1 MNAKE
6 LIRDTERLLLTQ
18 EHCTLAEATA
28 PQLHNALS
36 MAAMEALTPT
46 ANWQLWRYE
55 QTEALRQDVVKK
67 LARYTGRSEAE
78 IRRLMQEAATR
89 AMENEDEI
97 YYHYGKEPTPFS
109 ENATLQALLNA
120 GYQQTAGTF
129 HNLTATTA
137 NTVSGQFEA
146 ALDRAH
152 LKVSSGAFDYKNA
165 VKSAVDSL
173 ADTMKYVTY
182 PTGHTDTLEVAARRA
197 VLTGVNQTGAK
208 LQVAR
213 ADEMG
218 VEFFETTA
226 HGGARP
232 SHAEWQGRQ
241 FHRGG
246 AVDYMGKHYPDFEAA
261 TGYGTGAGLCG
272 WNCRHTF
279 FAIFPELGAPPAW
292 TQESLEALNARDIK
306 YNGGRYTRYEISQM
320 QRARERTVRK
330 YKRRYL
336 AEDAAGADTTAS
348 AVKLRQARQ
357 ELADF
362 ISATGGRA
370 DSARTSVA
378 GFGRSASSKAT
389 WAAKKAEPRGIL
401 QKLNFSD
408 SVSQS
413 EREGIEKELSVIPQ
427 WQRDKAES
435 IINKVVMTEKDAA
448 GSGYY
453 YPDKTLYL
461 HPERKSGDVIHEYGH
476 ALEISLD
483 LRHNSK
489 YISIRKSG
497 IDVED
502 FSKIV
507 YDDSTYTQAIYLLQN
522 SKFISEYQG
531 RLYESP
537 TDGIFKAGT
546 MQINEDMLKEYFSE
560 GYRAFYQ
567 EPSALKEKD
576 PQLYH
581 FIEGLKDDKK

>member
-1 MNAKE
+1 MLAPDYLDHAPDRLVLLWQQVE
-6 LIRDTERLLLTQ
+6 DDILRDVARRISKMDT
-18 EHCTLAEATA
+18 
-28 PQLHNALS
+28 
-36 MAAMEALTPT
+36 MTPT

-67 LARYTGRSEAE
+67 LARYTGKSEAE
-78 IRRLMQEAATR
+78 IRRLMQKAATR
-89 AMENEDEI
+89 AMEAEDEI

-357 ELADF
+357 DLADF

-378 GFGRSASSKAT
+378 GFGRSEGSKAT
-389 WAAKKAEPRGIL
+389 WAAKKQEPRGIL

>member
-1 MNAKE
+1 MLAPDYLDHAPDRLVLLFQQVE
-6 LIRDTERLLLTQ
+6 DDILRDVARRI
-18 EHCTLAEATA
+18 
-28 PQLHNALS
+28 S
-36 MAAMEALTPT
+36 KMEALTPT

-67 LARYTGRSEAE
+67 LARYTGKSEAE

-89 AMENEDEI
+89 AMEAEDEI
-97 YYHYGKEPTPFS
+97 YYHYGKEPTPFA
-109 ENATLQALLNA
+109 ENETLQALLNA

-152 LKVSSGAFDYKNA
+152 LKVSSGAFDYRSA

-218 VEFFETTA
+218 VKFFETTA

-261 TGYGTGAGLCG
+261 TGYGTGTGLCG
-272 WNCRHTF
+272 WNCSHTF

-292 TQESLEALNARDIK
+292 TQESLEALNALDIE
-306 YNGGRYTRYEISQM
+306 YNGQKYTRYEISQM

-362 ISATGGRA
+362 IAATGGRA

-378 GFGRSASSKAT
+378 GFGRSESSKAT
-389 WAAKKAEPRGIL
+389 WAAKKQEPRGIL

>member
-1 MNAKE
+1 MLAPDYLDHAPDRLVLLFQQVE
-6 LIRDTERLLLTQ
+6 DDILRDVARRI
-18 EHCTLAEATA
+18 
-28 PQLHNALS
+28 S
-36 MAAMEALTPT
+36 KMEALTPT

-89 AMENEDEI
+89 AMEAEDEI
-97 YYHYGKEPTPFS
+97 YYHYGKEPTPFA
-109 ENATLQALLNA
+109 ENETLQALINA

-152 LKVSSGAFDYKNA
+152 LKVSSGAFDYKSA
-165 VKSAVDSL
+165 VKRAVDSL

-292 TQESLEALNARDIK
+292 TQESLEALNARDIE

-357 ELADF
+357 DLADF

-378 GFGRSASSKAT
+378 GFGRSEGSKAT
-389 WAAKKAEPRGIL
+389 WAAKKQEPRGIL

-537 TDGIFKAGT
+537 TDGIFKART

>member
-1 MNAKE
+1 MLAPDYLDHAPDRLVLLFQQVE
-6 LIRDTERLLLTQ
+6 DDILRDVARRISKMDT
-18 EHCTLAEATA
+18 
-28 PQLHNALS
+28 
-36 MAAMEALTPT
+36 LTPT

-67 LARYTGRSEAE
+67 LARYTGKSEAE

-89 AMENEDEI
+89 AMEAEDEI
-97 YYHYGKEPTPFS
+97 YYHYGKEPTPFAD
-109 ENATLQALLNA
+109 NATLQALLNA

-152 LKVSSGAFDYKNA
+152 LKVSSGAFDYKSA

-279 FAIFPELGAPPAW
+279 FSIFPELGPAPAW
-292 TQESLEALNARDIK
+292 TQADLEALNARDIE
-306 YNGGRYTRYEISQM
+306 YNGGKYTRYEISQM

-357 ELADF
+357 DLADF
-362 ISATGGRA
+362 ISATGGRV

-378 GFGRSASSKAT
+378 GFGRSASSKAM
-389 WAAKKAEPRGIL
+389 WAAKKFDSVLPNQRGSGGFSGQNDETIHKFLGKVDLKDTQQVEALKDSFCNKYASSKVENMMVITRNGEVHYMTDNNPRGVDCSYL
-401 QKLNFSD
+401 GGKLKGSYNIHTHPPDTTQYSFSTD
-408 SVSQS
+408 AD
-413 EREGIEKELSVIPQ
+413 IPAAFADGTRIMEAVDYKYRYRFVVPENITFEQ
-427 WQRDKAES
+427 WDRARS
-435 IINKVVMTEKDAA
+435 
-448 GSGYY
+448 
-453 YPDKTLYL
+453 
-461 HPERKSGDVIHEYGH
+461 DVQDH
-476 ALEISLD
+476 ALQYMAERGMSVADI
-483 LRHNSK
+483 
-489 YISIRKSG
+489 
-497 IDVED
+497 E
-502 FSKIV
+502 
-507 YDDSTYTQAIYLLQN
+507 
-522 SKFISEYQG
+522 E
-531 RLYESP
+531 
-537 TDGIFKAGT
+537 
-546 MQINEDMLKEYFSE
+546 NELHVIIEETCKQLGVT
-560 GYRAFYQ
+560 GYSRW
-567 EPSALKEKD
+567 EVHK
-576 PQLYH
+576 
-581 FIEGLKDDKK
+581 

>member
-1 MNAKE
+1 MLAPDYLDHAPDRLVLLWQQVE
-6 LIRDTERLLLTQ
+6 DDILRDVARRISKMDT
-18 EHCTLAEATA
+18 
-28 PQLHNALS
+28 
-36 MAAMEALTPT
+36 MTPT

-67 LARYTGRSEAE
+67 LARYTGKSEAE

-89 AMENEDEI
+89 AMEAEDEI
-97 YYHYGKEPTPFS
+97 YYHYGKETTPFAD
-109 ENATLQALLNA
+109 NAPLQALLNA

-152 LKVSSGAFDYKNA
+152 LKVNSGAFDYKSA

-279 FAIFPELGAPPAW
+279 FAIFPELGAPPTW
-292 TQESLEALNARDIK
+292 TQESLEALNARDIE

-336 AEDAAGADTTAS
+336 AEDAAGADSTAS

-378 GFGRSASSKAT
+378 GFGRSEGSKAT
-389 WAAKKAEPRGIL
+389 WAAKKQEPRGIL

>member
-1 MNAKE
+1 MLAPDYLDHAPDRLVLLFQQVE
-6 LIRDTERLLLTQ
+6 DDILRDVARRI
-18 EHCTLAEATA
+18 
-28 PQLHNALS
+28 S
-36 MAAMEALTPT
+36 KMEALTPT

-218 VEFFETTA
+218 VAFFETTA

-292 TQESLEALNARDIK
+292 TQESLEALNARDIE

-320 QRARERTVRK
+320 QRARERAVRK

-357 ELADF
+357 ELAEF
-362 ISATGGRA
+362 ITATGSRA
-370 DSARTSVA
+370 DSARISVA
-378 GFGRSASSKAT
+378 GFGRSEAGKAT

>member
-1 MNAKE
+1 MLAPDYLDHAPDRLVLLFQQVE
-6 LIRDTERLLLTQ
+6 DDILRDVARRISKMDT
-18 EHCTLAEATA
+18 
-28 PQLHNALS
+28 
-36 MAAMEALTPT
+36 MTPT

-89 AMENEDEI
+89 AMEAEDEI

-279 FAIFPELGAPPAW
+279 FSIFPELGPAPAW
-292 TQESLEALNARDIK
+292 TQADLEALNARDIE

-357 ELADF
+357 DLADF

-378 GFGRSASSKAT
+378 GFGRSEGSKAT
-389 WAAKKAEPRGIL
+389 WAAKKQEPRGIL

>member
-1 MNAKE
+1 MLAPDYLDHAPDRLVLLFQQVE
-6 LIRDTERLLLTQ
+6 DDILRDVARRI
-18 EHCTLAEATA
+18 
-28 PQLHNALS
+28 S
-36 MAAMEALTPT
+36 KMEALTPT

-182 PTGHTDTLEVAARRA
+182 PNGHTDTLEVAARRA

-357 ELADF
+357 DLADF

-378 GFGRSASSKAT
+378 GFGRSEGSKAT
-389 WAAKKAEPRGIL
+389 WAAKKQEPRGIL

>member
-1 MNAKE
+1 MLAPDYLDHAPDRLALLWQQVE
-6 LIRDTERLLLTQ
+6 DDILRDVARRISKMDT
-18 EHCTLAEATA
+18 
-28 PQLHNALS
+28 
-36 MAAMEALTPT
+36 LTPT

-67 LARYTGRSEAE
+67 LARYTGKSEAE

-89 AMENEDEI
+89 AMEAEDEI
-97 YYHYGKEPTPFS
+97 YYHYGKEPTPFAD
-109 ENATLQALLNA
+109 NATLQALLNA

-129 HNLTATTA
+129 HNLPATTA

-152 LKVSSGAFDYKNA
+152 LKVSSGAFDYKSA

-182 PTGHTDTLEVAARRA
+182 PTGHTATLEVASRRA

-357 ELADF
+357 DLADF

-378 GFGRSASSKAT
+378 GFGRSEGSKAT
-389 WAAKKAEPRGIL
+389 WAAKKQEPRGIL

>member
-1 MNAKE
+1 MLAPDYLDHAPDRLVLLFQQVE
-6 LIRDTERLLLTQ
+6 DDILRDVARRISKMDTMT
-18 EHCTLAEATA
+18 
-28 PQLHNALS
+28 S
-36 MAAMEALTPT
+36 T

-67 LARYTGRSEAE
+67 LARYTGKSEAE

-89 AMENEDEI
+89 AMEAEDKI
-97 YYHYGKEPTPFS
+97 YYHYGKEPTPFA
-109 ENATLQALLNA
+109 ENESLQALLNA
-120 GYQQTAGTF
+120 GYQQTVGTF

-152 LKVSSGAFDYKNA
+152 LKVSSGAFDYKSA

-246 AVDYMGKHYPDFEAA
+246 AVDYMGKHYPDFEAS

-292 TQESLEALNARDIK
+292 TQESLEALNARDIE

-357 ELADF
+357 ELTDF

-378 GFGRSASSKAT
+378 GFGRSEAGKAT

-567 EPSALKEKD
+567 EPSTLKEKD

-581 FIEGLKDDKK
+581 FIEGLKDDQK

>member
-1 MNAKE
+1 MLAPDYLDHAPDRLVLLFQQVE
-6 LIRDTERLLLTQ
+6 DDILRDVARRISKMDTMT
-18 EHCTLAEATA
+18 
-28 PQLHNALS
+28 S
-36 MAAMEALTPT
+36 T

-67 LARYTGRSEAE
+67 LARYTGKSEAE

-89 AMENEDEI
+89 AMEAEDEI
-97 YYHYGKEPTPFS
+97 YYHYGKEPTPFAGN
-109 ENATLQALLNA
+109 ETLQALLNA

-152 LKVSSGAFDYKNA
+152 LKVSSGAFDYKSA

-292 TQESLEALNARDIK
+292 TQESLEALNARDIE

-320 QRARERTVRK
+320 QRARERAVRK

-357 ELADF
+357 ELAEF
-362 ISATGGRA
+362 ITATGSRA
-370 DSARTSVA
+370 DSARISVA
-378 GFGRSASSKAT
+378 GFGRSEAGKAT

>member
-1 MNAKE
+1 MLAPDYLDHAPDRLVLLFQQVE
-6 LIRDTERLLLTQ
+6 DDILRDVARRISKMDT
-18 EHCTLAEATA
+18 
-28 PQLHNALS
+28 
-36 MAAMEALTPT
+36 MTPT

-67 LARYTGRSEAE
+67 LARYTGKSEAE

-89 AMENEDEI
+89 AMEAEDEI
-97 YYHYGKEPTPFS
+97 YYHYGKEPTPFAD
-109 ENATLQALLNA
+109 NATLQALLNA

-152 LKVSSGAFDYKNA
+152 LKVSSGAFDYKSA
-165 VKSAVDSL
+165 IKSAVDSL

-292 TQESLEALNARDIK
+292 TQADLEALNARDIE
-306 YNGGRYTRYEISQM
+306 YNGGKYT
-320 QRARERTVRK
+320 V
-330 YKRRYL
+330 
-336 AEDAAGADTTAS
+336 
-348 AVKLRQARQ
+348 
-357 ELADF
+357 
-362 ISATGGRA
+362 

-378 GFGRSASSKAT
+378 GFGRSEAGKSSYTARKQERFDSANVELQQMREAGTIKAKGKLIESPPAPNEINFASEHVLQRWAERGMGPMDAERIIRSSKVAMSQRNGT
-389 WAAKKAEPRGIL
+389 QTCYYSEYGFVAIGQNGNVSSIGPLDEGG
-401 QKLNFSD
+401 QKLME
-408 SVSQS
+408 VVKKH
-413 EREGIEKELSVIPQ
+413 GIP
-427 WQRDKAES
+427 
-435 IINKVVMTEKDAA
+435 
-448 GSGYY
+448 
-453 YPDKTLYL
+453 
-461 HPERKSGDVIHEYGH
+461 H
-476 ALEISLD
+476 
-483 LRHNSK
+483 
-489 YISIRKSG
+489 
-497 IDVED
+497 
-502 FSKIV
+502 
-507 YDDSTYTQAIYLLQN
+507 
-522 SKFISEYQG
+522 
-531 RLYESP
+531 
-537 TDGIFKAGT
+537 
-546 MQINEDMLKEYFSE
+546 
-560 GYRAFYQ
+560 
-567 EPSALKEKD
+567 
-576 PQLYH
+576 
-581 FIEGLKDDKK
+581 

>member
-1 MNAKE
+1 MLAPDYLDHAPDRLVLLFQQVE
-6 LIRDTERLLLTQ
+6 DDILRDVARRI
-18 EHCTLAEATA
+18 
-28 PQLHNALS
+28 S
-36 MAAMEALTPT
+36 KMEALTPT

-137 NTVSGQFEA
+137 NTVNGQFEA

-357 ELADF
+357 DLADF

-378 GFGRSASSKAT
+378 GFGRSEGSKAT
-389 WAAKKAEPRGIL
+389 WAAKKQEPRGIL

>member
-1 MNAKE
+1 
-6 LIRDTERLLLTQ
+6 
-18 EHCTLAEATA
+18 
-28 PQLHNALS
+28 
-36 MAAMEALTPT
+36 MEAV
-46 ANWQLWRYE
+46 
-55 QTEALRQDVVKK
+55 RQDVVKK
-67 LARYTGRSEAE
+67 LARYTGKSEAE

-89 AMENEDEI
+89 AMEAEDEI
-97 YYHYGKEPTPFS
+97 YYHYGKEPTPFAD
-109 ENATLQALLNA
+109 NATLQALLNA

-152 LKVSSGAFDYKNA
+152 LKVSSGAFDYKSA

-279 FAIFPELGAPPAW
+279 FSIFPELGPAPAW
-292 TQESLEALNARDIK
+292 TQADLEALNARDIE
-306 YNGGRYTRYEISQM
+306 YNGGKYTRYEISQM

-357 ELADF
+357 DLADF
-362 ISATGGRA
+362 ISATGGRV

-378 GFGRSASSKAT
+378 GFGRSASSKAM
-389 WAAKKAEPRGIL
+389 WAAKKFDSVLPNQRGSGGFSGQNDETIHKFLGKVDLKDTQQVEALKDSFCNKYASSKVENMMVITRNGEVHYMTDNNPRGVDCSYL
-401 QKLNFSD
+401 GGKLKGSYNIHTHPPDTTQYSFSTD
-408 SVSQS
+408 AD
-413 EREGIEKELSVIPQ
+413 IPAAFADGTRIMEAVDYKYRYRFVVPENITFEQ
-427 WQRDKAES
+427 WDRARS
-435 IINKVVMTEKDAA
+435 
-448 GSGYY
+448 
-453 YPDKTLYL
+453 
-461 HPERKSGDVIHEYGH
+461 DVQDH
-476 ALEISLD
+476 ALQYMAERGMSVADI
-483 LRHNSK
+483 
-489 YISIRKSG
+489 
-497 IDVED
+497 E
-502 FSKIV
+502 
-507 YDDSTYTQAIYLLQN
+507 
-522 SKFISEYQG
+522 E
-531 RLYESP
+531 
-537 TDGIFKAGT
+537 
-546 MQINEDMLKEYFSE
+546 NELHVIIEETCKQLGVT
-560 GYRAFYQ
+560 GYSRW
-567 EPSALKEKD
+567 EVHK
-576 PQLYH
+576 
-581 FIEGLKDDKK
+581 

>member
-1 MNAKE
+1 MLAPDYLDHAPDRLVLLFQQVE
-6 LIRDTERLLLTQ
+6 DDILRDVPRRI
-18 EHCTLAEATA
+18 
-28 PQLHNALS
+28 S
-36 MAAMEALTPT
+36 KMEALTPT

-357 ELADF
+357 DLADF
-362 ISATGGRA
+362 ISTTGGRA

-378 GFGRSASSKAT
+378 GFGRSEGSKAT
-389 WAAKKAEPRGIL
+389 WAAKKQEPRGIL

>member
-1 MNAKE
+1 MLAPDYLDHAPDRLVLLFQQVE
-6 LIRDTERLLLTQ
+6 DDILRDVARRISKMDT
-18 EHCTLAEATA
+18 
-28 PQLHNALS
+28 
-36 MAAMEALTPT
+36 MTPT

-67 LARYTGRSEAE
+67 LARCTGKSEAE

-89 AMENEDEI
+89 AMEAEDEI
-97 YYHYGKEPTPFS
+97 YYHYGKEPTPFAD
-109 ENATLQALLNA
+109 NAPLQALLNA

-152 LKVSSGAFDYKNA
+152 LKVSSGTFDYKSA

-279 FAIFPELGAPPAW
+279 FSIFPELGPAPAW
-292 TQESLEALNARDIK
+292 TQADLEALNARDIE

-357 ELADF
+357 ELTDF

-378 GFGRSASSKAT
+378 GFGRSEGSKAT
-389 WAAKKAEPRGIL
+389 WAAKKQEPRGIL

>member
-1 MNAKE
+1 MLAPDYLDHAPDRLVLLFQQVE
-6 LIRDTERLLLTQ
+6 DDILRDVARRI
-18 EHCTLAEATA
+18 
-28 PQLHNALS
+28 S
-36 MAAMEALTPT
+36 KMEALTPT

-306 YNGGRYTRYEISQM
+306 YSGGRYTRYEISQM

-357 ELADF
+357 DLADF

-378 GFGRSASSKAT
+378 GFGRSEGSKAT
-389 WAAKKAEPRGIL
+389 WAAKKQEPRGIL

>member
-1 MNAKE
+1 MLAPDYLDHAPDRLVLLFQQVE
-6 LIRDTERLLLTQ
+6 DDILRDVARRISKMDTMT
-18 EHCTLAEATA
+18 
-28 PQLHNALS
+28 S
-36 MAAMEALTPT
+36 T

-67 LARYTGRSEAE
+67 LARYTGKSEAE

-89 AMENEDEI
+89 AMEAEDKI
-97 YYHYGKEPTPFS
+97 YYHYGKEPTPFAGN
-109 ENATLQALLNA
+109 ETLQALLNA

-152 LKVSSGAFDYKNA
+152 LKVSSGAFDYKSA
-165 VKSAVDSL
+165 VKSAVDGL

-292 TQESLEALNARDIK
+292 TQESLEALNARDIE

-320 QRARERTVRK
+320 QRARERAVRK

-357 ELADF
+357 ELAEF
-362 ISATGGRA
+362 ITATGSRA
-370 DSARTSVA
+370 DSARISVA
-378 GFGRSASSKAT
+378 GFGRSEAGKAT

>member
-1 MNAKE
+1 MLAPDYLDHAPDRLVLLWQQVE
-6 LIRDTERLLLTQ
+6 DDILRDVARRI
-18 EHCTLAEATA
+18 
-28 PQLHNALS
+28 S
-36 MAAMEALTPT
+36 KMEALTPT

-67 LARYTGRSEAE
+67 LARYTGKSESE

-89 AMENEDEI
+89 AMEAEDEI
-97 YYHYGKEPTPFS
+97 YYHYGKEPTPFAD
-109 ENATLQALLNA
+109 NATLQALLNA

-152 LKVSSGAFDYKNA
+152 LKVSSGAFDYKSA

-197 VLTGVNQTGAK
+197 VLTGVNQTAGK
-208 LQVAR
+208 LQEAR
-213 ADEMG
+213 MDEMDCEF
-218 VEFFETTA
+218 VETSA

-246 AVDYMGKHYPDFEAA
+246 AVDYMGKHYPDFYAA
-261 TGYGTGAGLCG
+261 TGYGTGGGIYG
-272 WNCRHTF
+272 WNCSHTH
-279 FAIFPELGAPPAW
+279 FAIYPELGAPPAW
-292 TQESLEALNARDIK
+292 TQESLEALNARDIE
-306 YNGGRYTRYEISQM
+306 YNGGKYTRYEISQM

-378 GFGRSASSKAT
+378 GFGRSASSKASFLARKQERFDAANT
-389 WAAKKAEPRGIL
+389 ELQQMRENGIIKSTGKLIEAPSAPNELIVNRDHVFQRMIERNMTLADCDKIIESSKVALSQWNGGQTVYYSEQGFVAVRANGVISTLGPLDEGGKKLMEVAKKHGI
-401 QKLNFSD
+401 
-408 SVSQS
+408 
-413 EREGIEKELSVIPQ
+413 P
-427 WQRDKAES
+427 
-435 IINKVVMTEKDAA
+435 
-448 GSGYY
+448 
-453 YPDKTLYL
+453 
-461 HPERKSGDVIHEYGH
+461 H
-476 ALEISLD
+476 
-483 LRHNSK
+483 
-489 YISIRKSG
+489 
-497 IDVED
+497 
-502 FSKIV
+502 
-507 YDDSTYTQAIYLLQN
+507 
-522 SKFISEYQG
+522 
-531 RLYESP
+531 
-537 TDGIFKAGT
+537 
-546 MQINEDMLKEYFSE
+546 
-560 GYRAFYQ
+560 
-567 EPSALKEKD
+567 
-576 PQLYH
+576 
-581 FIEGLKDDKK
+581 

>member
-1 MNAKE
+1 MLAPDYLDHAPDRLVLLFQQVE
-6 LIRDTERLLLTQ
+6 DDILRDVARRI
-18 EHCTLAEATA
+18 
-28 PQLHNALS
+28 S
-36 MAAMEALTPT
+36 KMEALTPT
-46 ANWQLWRYE
+46 ANWQLWRY
-55 QTEALRQDVVKK
+55 QQVEAVRQDVVKK
-67 LARYTGRSEAE
+67 LARYTGKSEAE

-89 AMENEDEI
+89 AMEAEDEI
-97 YYHYGKEPTPFS
+97 YYHYGKEPTPFA
-109 ENATLQALLNA
+109 ENETLQALLNA

-146 ALDRAH
+146 VLDRAH
-152 LKVSSGAFDYKNA
+152 LKVSSGAFDYKSA
-165 VKSAVDSL
+165 IKSAVDSL

-292 TQESLEALNARDIK
+292 TQESLEALNARDIE

-320 QRARERTVRK
+320 QRARERAVRK

-357 ELADF
+357 ELAEF
-362 ISATGGRA
+362 ITATGSRA
-370 DSARTSVA
+370 DSARISVA
-378 GFGRSASSKAT
+378 GFGRSEAGKAT

>member
-1 MNAKE
+1 MLAPDYLDHAPDRLVLLWQQVE
-6 LIRDTERLLLTQ
+6 DDILRDVARRI
-18 EHCTLAEATA
+18 
-28 PQLHNALS
+28 S
-36 MAAMEALTPT
+36 KMEALPPT

-55 QTEALRQDVVKK
+55 QTETLRQNVVKK
-67 LARYTGRSEAE
+67 LARYTGKSEAE

-89 AMENEDEI
+89 AMEAEDEI
-97 YYHYGKEPTPFS
+97 YYHYGKEPTPFAD
-109 ENATLQALLNA
+109 NATLQALLNA

-152 LKVSSGAFDYKNA
+152 LKVSSGAFDYKSA
-165 VKSAVDSL
+165 IKSAVDSL

-279 FAIFPELGAPPAW
+279 FSIFPELGPAPAW
-292 TQESLEALNARDIK
+292 TQSDLEALNARDIE

-357 ELADF
+357 ELSDF

-378 GFGRSASSKAT
+378 GFGRSASSKASFL
-389 WAAKKAEPRGIL
+389 ARK
-401 QKLNFSD
+401 Q
-408 SVSQS
+408 
-413 EREGIEKELSVIPQ
+413 ERF
-427 WQRDKAES
+427 
-435 IINKVVMTEKDAA
+435 DAA
-448 GSGYY
+448 NTELQQMREAGII
-453 YPDKTLYL
+453 
-461 HPERKSGDVIHEYGH
+461 KSTGKLI
-476 ALEISLD
+476 
-483 LRHNSK
+483 
-489 YISIRKSG
+489 
-497 IDVED
+497 
-502 FSKIV
+502 
-507 YDDSTYTQAIYLLQN
+507 
-522 SKFISEYQG
+522 
-531 RLYESP
+531 ESP
-537 TDGIFKAGT
+537 PAPNELIVIRDHVFQRMIERNMTLADCDKIIESSKVALSQWNGGQTVYYSEQGFVAVRANGVISTLGPLDEGGEKLMEVVKKHGI
-546 MQINEDMLKEYFSE
+546 
-560 GYRAFYQ
+560 
-567 EPSALKEKD
+567 P
-576 PQLYH
+576 H
-581 FIEGLKDDKK
+581 

>member
-1 MNAKE
+1 MLAPDYLDHAPDRLVLLWQQVE
-6 LIRDTERLLLTQ
+6 DDILRDVARRI
-18 EHCTLAEATA
+18 
-28 PQLHNALS
+28 S
-36 MAAMEALTPT
+36 KMEALTPT

-67 LARYTGRSEAE
+67 LARYTGKSEAE

-89 AMENEDEI
+89 AMEAEDEI
-97 YYHYGKEPTPFS
+97 YYHYGKEPTPFA
-109 ENATLQALLNA
+109 ENETLQALLNA

-152 LKVSSGAFDYKNA
+152 LKVSSGAFDYKSA

-292 TQESLEALNARDIK
+292 TQESLEALNARDIE

-357 ELADF
+357 DLADF

-378 GFGRSASSKAT
+378 GFGRSEGSKAT
-389 WAAKKAEPRGIL
+389 WAAKKQEPRGIL

-483 LRHNSK
+483 LRHKSK

-537 TDGIFKAGT
+537 TDGIFKART

>member
-1 MNAKE
+1 MLAPDYLDHAPDRLVLLWQQVEDDILRDVARRISKMN
-6 LIRDTERLLLTQ
+6 T
-18 EHCTLAEATA
+18 
-28 PQLHNALS
+28 
-36 MAAMEALTPT
+36 LTPT

-152 LKVSSGAFDYKNA
+152 LKVSSGAFDYKSA

-292 TQESLEALNARDIK
+292 TQESLEALNARDIE
-306 YNGGRYTRYEISQM
+306 YNGGKYTRYEISQM

-357 ELADF
+357 DLADF

-378 GFGRSASSKAT
+378 GFGRSEGSKAT
-389 WAAKKAEPRGIL
+389 WAAKKQEPRGIL

>member
-1 MNAKE
+1 MLAPDYLDHAPDRLVLLWQQVE
-6 LIRDTERLLLTQ
+6 DDILRDVARRISKMDT
-18 EHCTLAEATA
+18 
-28 PQLHNALS
+28 
-36 MAAMEALTPT
+36 MTPT
-46 ANWQLWRYE
+46 AHWQLWRY
-55 QTEALRQDVVKK
+55 QQVEAVRQDVVKK
-67 LARYTGRSEAE
+67 LARYTGKSEAE

-89 AMENEDEI
+89 AMEAEDEI
-97 YYHYGKEPTPFS
+97 YYHYGKEPTPFAGN
-109 ENATLQALLNA
+109 ETLQALLNA
-120 GYQQTAGTF
+120 GYRQTAGTF

-152 LKVSSGAFDYKNA
+152 LKVSSGAFDYKSA

-292 TQESLEALNARDIK
+292 TQESLEALNARDIE
-306 YNGGRYTRYEISQM
+306 YNGQKYTRYEISQM
-320 QRARERTVRK
+320 QRARERTVRR

-362 ISATGGRA
+362 IAATGGRA

-378 GFGRSASSKAT
+378 GFGRSESSKAT
-389 WAAKKAEPRGIL
+389 WAAKKQEPRGIL

>member
-1 MNAKE
+1 MLAPDYLDHAPDRLVLLWQQVE
-6 LIRDTERLLLTQ
+6 DDILRDVARRISKIE
-18 EHCTLAEATA
+18 
-28 PQLHNALS
+28 S
-36 MAAMEALTPT
+36 LTPT

-55 QTEALRQDVVKK
+55 QTEAIRQDVVKK
-67 LARYTGRSEAE
+67 LARYTGKSEAE

-89 AMENEDEI
+89 AMEAEDEI
-97 YYHYGKEPTPFS
+97 YYHYGKETTPFAD
-109 ENATLQALLNA
+109 NAPLQALLNA

-152 LKVSSGAFDYKNA
+152 LKVSSGAFDYKSA

-279 FAIFPELGAPPAW
+279 FAIFPELGPAPAW
-292 TQESLEALNARDIK
+292 TQADLEALNARDIE
-306 YNGGRYTRYEISQM
+306 YNGGKYTRYEISQM

-357 ELADF
+357 KLSDF

-378 GFGRSASSKAT
+378 GFGRSEGSKAT
-389 WAAKKAEPRGIL
+389 WAAKKQEPRGIL

>member
-1 MNAKE
+1 MLAPDYLDHAPDRLVLLFQQVE
-6 LIRDTERLLLTQ
+6 DDILRDVARRI
-18 EHCTLAEATA
+18 
-28 PQLHNALS
+28 S
-36 MAAMEALTPT
+36 KMEALTPT
-46 ANWQLWRYE
+46 ANWQLWRY
-55 QTEALRQDVVKK
+55 QQVEAVRQDVVKK
-67 LARYTGRSEAE
+67 LARYTGKSEAE

-89 AMENEDEI
+89 AMEAEDEI
-97 YYHYGKEPTPFS
+97 YYHYGKEPTPFA
-109 ENATLQALLNA
+109 ENETLQALLNA

-152 LKVSSGAFDYKNA
+152 LKVSSGAFDYKSA

-218 VEFFETTA
+218 VAFFETTA

-292 TQESLEALNARDIK
+292 TQESLEALNARDIE

-320 QRARERTVRK
+320 QRARERAVRK

-357 ELADF
+357 ELAEF
-362 ISATGGRA
+362 ITATGSRA
-370 DSARTSVA
+370 DSARISVA
-378 GFGRSASSKAT
+378 GFGRSEAGKAT

>member
-1 MNAKE
+1 MLAPDYLDHAPDRLVLLFQQVE
-6 LIRDTERLLLTQ
+6 DDILRDVARRI
-18 EHCTLAEATA
+18 
-28 PQLHNALS
+28 S
-36 MAAMEALTPT
+36 KMEALTPT

-55 QTEALRQDVVKK
+55 QTEALQQDVVKK

-378 GFGRSASSKAT
+378 GFGRSEGSKAT
-389 WAAKKAEPRGIL
+389 WAAKKQEPRGIL

>member
-1 MNAKE
+1 MLAPDYLDHAPDRLVLLFQQVE
-6 LIRDTERLLLTQ
+6 DDILRDVARRI
-18 EHCTLAEATA
+18 
-28 PQLHNALS
+28 S
-36 MAAMEALTPT
+36 KMEALTPT

-357 ELADF
+357 DLADF

-378 GFGRSASSKAT
+378 GFGRSEGSKAT
-389 WAAKKAEPRGIL
+389 WAAKKQEPRGIL
-401 QKLNFSD
+401 QKINFSD

>member
-1 MNAKE
+1 MLAPDYLDHAPDRLVLLFQQVE
-6 LIRDTERLLLTQ
+6 DDILRDVARRI
-18 EHCTLAEATA
+18 
-28 PQLHNALS
+28 S
-36 MAAMEALTPT
+36 KMEALTPT

-357 ELADF
+357 DLADF

-378 GFGRSASSKAT
+378 GFGRSEGSKAT
-389 WAAKKAEPRGIL
+389 WAAKKQEPRGIL

-531 RLYESP
+531 RLYESH

>member
-1 MNAKE
+1 MLAPDYLDHAPDRLVLLFQQVE
-6 LIRDTERLLLTQ
+6 DDILRDVARRI
-18 EHCTLAEATA
+18 
-28 PQLHNALS
+28 S
-36 MAAMEALTPT
+36 KMEALTPT
-46 ANWQLWRYE
+46 ANWQLCRYE

-357 ELADF
+357 DLADF

-378 GFGRSASSKAT
+378 GFGRSEGSKAT
-389 WAAKKAEPRGIL
+389 WAAKKQEPRGIL